1 MLDIVKRAVT
11 GVGAPRRGNR
21 PRGVAFLAGPTGVG
35 KTELAKTLTSLLFGD
50 DSAYIRFDMSEFSAE
65 HSDQRLI
72 GAPPGYIG
80 YDVGGELTN
89 AIREKPF
96 SVVLFDEIEKAH
108 PRILDKFLQIL
119 DDGVLTSGRGD
130 RVYFSEAFIIFTSNL
145 GIYRL
150 DPDGTRVANVTS
162 GDPFPEVQAKV
173 RAEIERHF
181 KVVLNRPEILNRIG
195 ENVLVFDFIRADIAN
210 QIFDGMIESILAG
223 VAEAQG
229 ITVTMDASS
238 RERIRELCLADL
250 SNGGRGIR
258 NKVEMH
264 LVNPLAR
271 ALFDADARPGGRYEI
286 RGVDAD
292 PGGVTTLHLVD
303 PSIAGAA
310 A

>member
-1 MLDIVKRAVT
+1 
-11 GVGAPRRGNR
+11 
-21 PRGVAFLAGPTGVG
+21 
-35 KTELAKTLTSLLFGD
+35 
-50 DSAYIRFDMSEFSAE
+50 
-65 HSDQRLI
+65 
-72 GAPPGYIG
+72 
-80 YDVGGELTN
+80 
-89 AIREKPF
+89 
-96 SVVLFDEIEKAH
+96 
-108 PRILDKFLQIL
+108 
-119 DDGVLTSGRGD
+119 
-130 RVYFSEAFIIFTSNL
+130 
-145 GIYRL
+145 
-150 DPDGTRVANVTS
+150 
-162 GDPFPEVQAKV
+162 VQTKV

-210 QIFDGMIESILAG
+210 QIFYGMIESILAG

-229 ITVTMDASS
+229 ITVIMDASS

-303 PSIAGAA
+303 PSRAGAA